1 MSYRILRERTFFNE
15 KNIHVRT
22 IKRDPEIPYSLHS
35 HEFYELVIVIS
46 GVGKHLMETES
57 QVIGGGSAFLIP
69 PDALHGYGE
78 VENLVLYNILIGKD
92 ILSASLVDLSEIA
105 GFKTLVV
112 DASNPKPTLRL
123 SESQIE
129 EALAIIEKIQAE
141 NASLAFGKGTDTM
154 TYAYLLQ
161 LLVMLSRSQQK
172 PSQPKA
178 FGAQRIT
185 SVIAYMEQNLN
196 RPLSLRELC
205 AQANMSASTLNR
217 HFLLHTGWSPVEFHI
232 RRRINYACSLIQTS
246 HLSME
251 SISEATGFSDGNYFA
266 RQFHTVMKMSPRQ
279 YKKTWNNKNS
289 G

>member
-15 KNIHVRT
+15 KNFHVRT

-35 HEFYELVIVIS
+35 HEFFELVIVIS
-46 GVGKHLMETES
+46 GAGKHLTETES
-57 QVIGGGSAFLIP
+57 NIIGGGSAFLIP
-69 PDALHGYGE
+69 PNTLHGYGE
-78 VENLVLYNILIGKD
+78 VENLVLYNILIGRD

-105 GFKTLVV
+105 GFKSLVL

-123 SESQIE
+123 SDSQLEES
-129 EALAIIEKIQAE
+129 LAIIEKIQAE
-141 NASLAFGKGTDTM
+141 NEGLVFGKGTATM

-178 FGAQRIT
+178 FGAQRIA
-185 SVIAYMEQNLN
+185 SVIAYLEQNLD
-196 RPLSLRELC
+196 RSLSLSQLC

-217 HFLLHTGWSPVEFHI
+217 HFLLHTGWSPIEFHI

-246 HLSME
+246 SLSME
-251 SISEATGFSDGNYFA
+251 SISEATGFSDANYFA

-279 YKKTWNNKNS
+279 YKKTWNNKKI